1 MLSFEE
7 QAEDCRRQALSYVG
21 HPEASLLIRV
31 AREFDRLAAESR
43 YRAAER
49 ARSSLAPVR
58 EITTRVVR

>member
-21 HPEASLLIRV
+21 HPEASLLIRL

-43 YRAAER
+43 YRPAENYGVKGP
-49 ARSSLAPVR
+49 AEGVPELHSD
-58 EITTRVVR
+58 